1 MLNTFPMFE
10 SMMNVTTGLEIKLL
24 ELLIAKKY
32 RIIRKIGSG
41 SFGDI
46 YHAINVT
53 TGEVRNFFIF
63 YLYLRGL
70 ISFNIEN

>member
-53 TGEVRNFFIF
+53 TGEVRNVFIF

>member
-1 MLNTFPMFE
+1 MLNTFPMSE